1 MLATERLAASFGVEV
16 DLDIGR
22 APTAAETAELRAL
35 IQTHGLLVIRGQ
47 HLSADRQRDLVA
59 CFGRVACGEDGRPK
73 EMYVSNRRR
82 SDAPDGELIF
92 HYDYAYDRNPTDFIS
107 LYGYDVEDGATPTL
121 FASSARV
128 LDAIPPDLQRRLA
141 GLEALH
147 ACFLDRA
154 APANDRAA
162 VANDAIPR
170 GAPGW
175 DAQDWKCS
183 HPLVWSNKEGVP
195 SLFAC
200 IQHTVRILELPI
212 GESDALLETLFS
224 YLYAP
229 ANVYEHRWRPDDLVI
244 WDNRTVQHCR
254 PKPNDV
260 ARTLRRFEV
269 LDEDIN
275 DAYLAIGRANNFL

>member
-1 MLATERLAASFGVEV
+1 MPATMQLPASFGVEV

-22 APTAAETAELRAL
+22 GVDAPQAAELRAL
-35 IQTHGLLVIRGQ
+35 IQAHGLLVFRGRR
-47 HLSADRQRDLVA
+47 LTADRQRDLLA
-59 CFGRVACGEDGRPK
+59 TFGRVACGNDGGPK

-92 HYDYAYDRNPTDFIS
+92 HYDYAYDRNPTEFIS
-107 LYGYDVEDGATPTL
+107 LYGYEVEDGATPTL

-128 LDAIPPDLQRRLA
+128 LDAVPPDLRRRIA

-170 GAPGW
+170 GEPGW
-175 DAQDWKCS
+175 DAKDWKCS
-183 HPLVWSNKEGVP
+183 HPLVWSNKAGVP

-200 IQHTVRILELPI
+200 IQHTVRILDLAI
-212 GESDALLETLFS
+212 AESDALLETLFG

-229 ANVYEHRWRPDDLVI
+229 ANVYEHRWQPDDLVI